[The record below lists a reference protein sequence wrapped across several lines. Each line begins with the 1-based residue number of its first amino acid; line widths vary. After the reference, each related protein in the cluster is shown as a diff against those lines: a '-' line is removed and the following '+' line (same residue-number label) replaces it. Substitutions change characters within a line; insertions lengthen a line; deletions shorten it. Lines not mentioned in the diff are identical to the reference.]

1 MNVRNPGNN
10 VRANPI
16 VERHIQTLLLAIVV
30 GLLAWSGNTT
40 LRLIETTARQDER
53 ISTLITL
60 TESLRRDLRE
70 TGDEFMTISEAQL
83 NRDQMRGR
91 IDSIDSRVS
100 RLEDQ

>member
-1 MNVRNPGNN
+1 MNPDNN
-10 VRANPI
+10 VRSRPI

-30 GLLAWSGNTT
+30 GLLTWSSNTT

-70 TGDEFMTISEAQL
+70 TGDEFMTISDAQL
-83 NRDQMRGR
+83 YRDQMRGR

>member
-1 MNVRNPGNN
+1 V
-10 VRANPI
+10 
-16 VERHIQTLLLAIVV
+16 
-30 GLLAWSGNTT
+30 AWSGNTT

-70 TGDEFMTISEAQL
+70 TGDEFMTISDAQL
-83 NRDQMRGR
+83 YRDQMRGR